1 MTNATTKAIAEA
13 LRRWHEAPSAQ
24 VIDFF
29 KAREQLRQRRAI
41 RYLRRPR
48 GTEPTPPKAA

>member
-1 MTNATTKAIAEA
+1 MTDATTRAIAET

-29 KAREQLRQRRAI
+29 RAREQLRQRRAI

-48 GTEPTPPKAA
+48 GTDPTPPKAA